1 MAVIVV
7 IALSLVGQVLARF
20 LMPIVEE
27 EGPVILGTFSVTLY
41 VENVK
46 DLYTWQVAISF
57 NPSELE
63 IMGTEPGDFV
73 GDEFPL
79 FVTSEDSFEGML
91 LLGGTLK
98 GETSGKDDSG
108 TLATIGFGFFTEE
121 YSEPTIVTD
130 DGDSTF
136 LLDSTGHL
144 IPDDEYTLSLA
155 SS

>member
-1 MAVIVV
+1 MAAILV

-20 LMPIVEE
+20 LIPIVEE
-27 EGPVILGTFSVTLY
+27 EGPVILGTFSVTLD
-41 VENVK
+41 VENVR

-63 IMGTEPGDFV
+63 IMDTEPGDFV
-73 GDEFPL
+73 GEEFPL
-79 FVTSEDSFEGML
+79 FVNSKDSYEGKL

-108 TLATIGFGFFTEE
+108 ILATISFGYFIEE
-121 YSEPTIVTD
+121 YSKPTMVTD
-130 DGDSTF
+130 EGLTF
-136 LLDSTGHL
+136 LLDSTGQT